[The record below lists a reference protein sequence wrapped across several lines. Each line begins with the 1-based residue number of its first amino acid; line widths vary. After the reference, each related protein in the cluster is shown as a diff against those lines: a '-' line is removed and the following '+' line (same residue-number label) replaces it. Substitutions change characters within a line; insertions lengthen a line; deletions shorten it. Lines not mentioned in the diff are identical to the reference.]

1 MVYICGPMGHPVK
14 FADWAA
20 PSTVAA
26 RRAGFR
32 DFVELGKPRL
42 SGLVIFTAGIGVWMG
57 DRSIAPLSAAT
68 FVLATACLV
77 AAANALNC
85 WIEVEIDALMERTR
99 DRPLPAGRMESR
111 LALVFGIALAAL
123 SLMVLAV
130 VSNPLTVTLG
140 AAALISYVLVYT
152 PLKRVTPWALPVGAV
167 PGALPP
173 LMGWT
178 AATGRVS
185 TEGMLL
191 FAILFCWQLPHFL
204 AISLNLKE
212 DFRRGGIRVLSLVA
226 GDRVTRYCLFASTL
240 LLTLVSVA
248 AQPLGVAGT
257 AYTVVAAALS
267 VISIA
272 LALPGLRRNV
282 ARDWSRRVF
291 RFTLIH
297 LPILITALVL
307 GAR

>member
-14 FADWAA
+14 LADWAPTTA
-20 PSTVAA
+20 AAA
-26 RRAGFR
+26 RGAGFR

-42 SGLVIFTAGIGVWMG
+42 SALVIFTAGIGVWMG
-57 DRSIAPLSAAT
+57 DRSIALLPMAT

-111 LALVFGIALAAL
+111 LALVFGIALASL

-130 VSNPLTVTLG
+130 VSNLLTVTLG

-272 LALPGLRRNV
+272 LALPGLRRDV

>member
-1 MVYICGPMGHPVK
+1 MVYIWGPMRQAAK
-14 FADWAA
+14 LDDWAA
-20 PSTVAA
+20 PVAV
-26 RRAGFR
+26 RGTGVR

-57 DRSIAPLSAAT
+57 GGSIGAVAAAT

-99 DRPLPAGRMESR
+99 GRPLPAGRMEPR
-111 LALVFGIALAAL
+111 LALAFGVALATL
-123 SLMVLAV
+123 SLTVLAV
-130 VSNPLTVTLG
+130 VTNPLTVALG
-140 AAALISYVLVYT
+140 AIALFSYVFVYT
-152 PLKRVTPWALPVGAV
+152 PMKRLSPWALLVGAV

-178 AATGRVS
+178 AATGRIS
-185 TEGMLL
+185 TQGLLL

-212 DFRRGGIRVLSLVA
+212 DFRSGGIRVLSLVA

-240 LLTLVSVA
+240 LLAGVSIA
-248 AQPLGVAGT
+248 AQPLGIAGS
-257 AYTVVAAALS
+257 AYTVVATVLS
-267 VISIA
+267 VIFVT
-272 LALPGLRRNV
+272 LAIPGLRREV
-282 ARDWSRRVF
+282 SGDWSRRIF
-291 RFTLIH
+291 RFTLVQ

-307 GAR
+307 GAS